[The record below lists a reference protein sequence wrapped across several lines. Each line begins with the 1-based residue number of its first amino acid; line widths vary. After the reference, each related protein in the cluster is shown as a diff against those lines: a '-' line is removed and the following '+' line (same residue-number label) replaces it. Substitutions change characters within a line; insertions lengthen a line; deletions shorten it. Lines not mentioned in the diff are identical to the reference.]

1 MLGVVSSLW
10 DKPTMDQ
17 PFCEKPTVHNHT
29 GSYGTG
35 HRSSSQN
42 TGNLE
47 KESSAESQGNSKK
60 GLLPGKAED
69 FLHK

>member
-10 DKPTMDQ
+10 EKPTMDQ
-17 PFCEKPTVHNHT
+17 PFCEELNVHNYT
-29 GSYGTG
+29 GSYSTG
-35 HRSSSQN
+35 HRSSSQD
-42 TGNLE
+42 TGNLG

-60 GLLPGKAED
+60 GLLPGKVED